1 MKHIRKFNEV
11 IKNKDLQE
19 TIDEILDNLSKKGS
33 LSKSEKKF
41 MDEAAKGTIRN
52 VTTPSDKPS
61 MGNPHDLGVMWVGK
75 SGIHELLKSLED
87 EEEEELEKT
96 ETSQQRWERHQRN
109 KINKMT
115 ELRPGLKEVLNE
127 FALEM
132 IKIEE
137 IKSKYYDKLKSLS
150 NRDLGDDYN
159 YRQNIDGIENID
171 SLLNRF
177 GYVIDTVK
185 YNDDGELIINNR

>member
-137 IKSKYYDKLKSLS
+137 VKSKYYDKLKSLS

-159 YRQNIDGIENID
+159 YRQNIDGIDNLY